1 MSKIN
6 CTIDNCL
13 QLWIEKIYNSLPANV
28 NETDLLNWGF
38 MKSRAQLRREQK
50 KGGGS
55 PFIKIDKN
63 TVHYPKEDLI
73 EWYQSQPESAKLML
87 HFPEERK
94 ENPDARWVQLELNF

>member
-6 CTIDNCL
+6 YSIDNCL
-13 QLWIEKIYNSLPANV
+13 QLWIEKIYNSLPANL

-38 MKSRAQLRREQK
+38 LKNRTQLRREQK
-50 KGGGS
+50 KGSGP

-73 EWYQSQPESAKLML
+73 EWHQSQPEATKPVL
-87 HFPEERK
+87 HFPQERK
-94 ENPDARWVQLELNF
+94 ESPEARWVQLQFNF